1 MERRENVNLLFAN
14 RSLANRFGSHT
25 FAQVVGIHEWVLP
38 WILGF
43 QFQPSTAG
51 GSLRPNMD
59 LETQE
64 QSYIFD
70 IALLVKLMYMNN
82 DLVSFCV
89 WVLSPMIHDLS
100 GKEVEHDVGIL

>member
-1 MERRENVNLLFAN
+1 
-14 RSLANRFGSHT
+14 
-25 FAQVVGIHEWVLP
+25 
-38 WILGF
+38 
-43 QFQPSTAG
+43 
-51 GSLRPNMD
+51 MD